1 MLFAMFFWNSQAVFS
16 PTEQAWSVE
25 TSLTSP
31 RHKVIFF
38 WCKIPEFCASLKNII
53 FNSGVCS
60 HYWWQ
65 YCHHRGHHAW
75 TGQGL
80 IILMD
85 ERRWLFWQMIV
96 VTDPILQPWTKK
108 LFISRWCINTK
119 TGSHLSVIL
128 IKNSKNHHFSL
139 LFGGEGCSRPPSPP
153 SQHQISLN
161 ISNPNIYWALKFL

>member
-1 MLFAMFFWNSQAVFS
+1 MLFKERGEKDTITIVDPINYSKERDWNENDYFEEKGETMFFWNSQAVFS

-75 TGQGL
+75 TGQGFM
-80 IILMD
+80 ILMD

-96 VTDPILQPWTKK
+96 VTDYWMGRIPKAW
-108 LFISRWCINTK
+108 R
-119 TGSHLSVIL
+119 
-128 IKNSKNHHFSL
+128 L
-139 LFGGEGCSRPPSPP
+139 LFF
-153 SQHQISLN
+153 N
-161 ISNPNIYWALKFL
+161 NFLDILSI

>member
-1 MLFAMFFWNSQAVFS
+1 MLFKERGEKDTITIVDPINYSKERDWNENDYFEEKGDNMLFAMFFWNSQAVFS

-75 TGQGL
+75 TGQGFM
-80 IILMD
+80 ILMD
-85 ERRWLFWQMIV
+85 ERRWLFWRMIV
-96 VTDPILQPWTKK
+96 VTDYWIIESLKCGVCFFFKNFLDIL
-108 LFISRWCINTK
+108 
-119 TGSHLSVIL
+119 
-128 IKNSKNHHFSL
+128 
-139 LFGGEGCSRPPSPP
+139 
-153 SQHQISLN
+153 
-161 ISNPNIYWALKFL
+161 SN